1 MPSLDG
7 LARLDCYGLLVA
19 RCLLSLVFVASA
31 YDKFRAPPEE
41 LAMLSR
47 LHVPFPRLVERGIGA
62 FEVLGAIS
70 LITGVYARPM
80 SLLLGVFLCLVTL
93 MVVHFWSEQDPK
105 RSIDRNTFFSNFSII
120 GGCLY
125 IAIAGPGR
133 LAWAG

>member
-1 MPSLDG
+1 MSTVDSLAHLDG
-7 LARLDCYGLLVA
+7 YGLLVA
-19 RCLLSLVFVASA
+19 RCLLSLVFAASA

-47 LHVPFPRLVERGIGA
+47 LHVPFPRLVERGIGG

-70 LITGVYARPM
+70 LISGFYARPT
-80 SLLLGVFLCLVTL
+80 SLVLALFLCLLTV

-105 RSIDRNTFFSNFSII
+105 RSVDRNTFFSNFSII

>member
-1 MPSLDG
+1 MPTLDSLAHLDG
-7 LARLDCYGLLVA
+7 YGLLVA
-19 RCLLSLVFVASA
+19 RCLVSLVFAASA

-41 LAMLSR
+41 LAMLNHLR
-47 LHVPFPRLVERGIGA
+47 VPFPSLVERGIGC
-62 FEVLGAIS
+62 FEVIGTIS
-70 LITGVYARPM
+70 LITGLYARLM
-80 SLLLGVFLCLVTL
+80 SLLLGFFLCLVTI

-105 RSIDRNTFFSNFSII
+105 RSVDRNTFFSNFSII

>member
-1 MPSLDG
+1 MPTLEGFAHLDG
-7 LARLDCYGLLVA
+7 YGLLIA
-19 RCLLSLVFVASA
+19 RCLLSLVFIASA

-41 LAMLSR
+41 LAMLSN
-47 LHVPFPRLVERGIGA
+47 LHVPFPKLVERGIGG
-62 FEVLGAIS
+62 FEVIGAIS
-70 LITGVYARPM
+70 LITGVYARPV

-105 RSIDRNTFFSNFSII
+105 QSIDRNTFFSNFSII